1 MSTAQHLARLGAAAA
16 FVGAVLLLVSTA
28 LHPLGS
34 DPGDPPAA
42 FAEYAADARYVWTH
56 LGQFAGFLGL
66 GAGLVAFAA
75 TLEPGRAAA
84 WARIG
89 ATGAVASMAV
99 AAALQAVDGVA
110 LKATVDRWAAASGD
124 ARSLAYEAALALRQ
138 IEIGLAAFVSVL
150 SGLTLIAF
158 GQAILR
164 STRYPAWLGAVG
176 VLDGLGMA
184 AAGAAQ
190 ASMGFS
196 GLAMTLSM
204 LSSSVLILWLAL
216 VGAFRWRWA
225 SRSSSGSDGA

>member
-16 FVGAVLLLVSTA
+16 FVGAVLLIVSTA
-28 LHPLGS
+28 LHPLDS
-34 DPGDPPAA
+34 DPGDAPAA

-66 GAGLVAFAA
+66 CTGLVAFAA
-75 TLEPGRAAA
+75 TLERGRAAA
-84 WARIG
+84 WARMG
-89 ATGAVASMAV
+89 AAGAVASMAV

-110 LKATVDRWAAASGD
+110 LKVTVDRWAAASGE

-150 SGLTLIAF
+150 SGLTLISF
-158 GQAILR
+158 GLAILL
-164 STRYPAWLGAVG
+164 STRYPAWIGVVG
-176 VLDGLGMA
+176 LLDGFGMA

-190 ASMGFS
+190 AAMGFS

-204 LSSSVLILWLAL
+204 LSSSALLLWIAL
-216 VGAFRWRWA
+216 VGVLMWRWA
-225 SRSSSGSDGA
+225 SRSGSGSYGA

>member
-16 FVGAVLLLVSTA
+16 VVGAVLLMVSTA
-28 LHPLGS
+28 LHPLDS

-66 GAGLVAFAA
+66 GTGLVAFAA
-75 TLEPGRAAA
+75 TFEPGRAAA

-89 ATGAVASMAV
+89 AAGAVASMAV

-110 LKATVDRWAAASGD
+110 LKATVDRWAAASGE
-124 ARSLAYEAALALRQ
+124 ARSLAYEAAHALRQ

-158 GQAILR
+158 GLASLR
-164 STRYPAWLGAVG
+164 STRYPAWLGAIG
-176 VLDGLGMA
+176 LLDGLGMA

-190 ASMGFS
+190 AATGFR
-196 GLAMTLSM
+196 A
-204 LSSSVLILWLAL
+204 WP
-216 VGAFRWRWA
+216 WR
-225 SRSSSGSDGA
+225 